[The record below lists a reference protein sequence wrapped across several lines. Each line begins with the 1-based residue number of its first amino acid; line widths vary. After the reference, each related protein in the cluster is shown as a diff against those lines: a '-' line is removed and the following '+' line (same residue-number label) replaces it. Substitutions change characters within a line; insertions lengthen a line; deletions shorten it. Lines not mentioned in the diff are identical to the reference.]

1 MPSTYYFHREM
12 TRYFR
17 SSLILAL
24 LLLSS
29 LHLQAYSI
37 PALQMVGGQNMNLA
51 VAVKKVSAPRM
62 QLPSEQLSGPA
73 LPIAPPTPAIDV
85 KVNFDSGVRSLG
97 KLDYNKAITEF
108 TEAIRLDPTFA
119 PAYLGRGNAHSNQGN
134 LDEAIRD
141 YCEAIRLDPNYAIA
155 YYNRG
160 AIYQHKNKFS
170 KAFSDYNAAI
180 HLDPN
185 CAPAFNNRG
194 VVYGRKGDFNKAI
207 SDFTEAIRLD
217 PNYAIAYENRG
228 VVYFHTGKRA
238 KANADF
244 ATARQLGRR

>member
-1 MPSTYYFHREM
+1 MPATYYVTRE
-12 TRYFR
+12 TTHFFPAR
-17 SSLILAL
+17 LILAL

-29 LHLQAYSI
+29 VHVQAYSI
-37 PALQMVGGQNMNLA
+37 PALQMVEGQNLNLA

-73 LPIAPPTPAIDV
+73 LPIAPPTPAIDA
-85 KVNFDSGVRSLG
+85 KVNFDSGVTSLG
-97 KLDYNKAITEF
+97 KLDYNKAISEF

-141 YCEAIRLDPNYAIA
+141 YCEAIRLDPNYAPA
-155 YYNRG
+155 Y
-160 AIYQHKNKFS
+160 
-170 KAFSDYNAAI
+170 
-180 HLDPN
+180 
-185 CAPAFNNRG
+185 NNRG

-244 ATARQLGRR
+244 ATARRLASP

>member
-1 MPSTYYFHREM
+1 MPATYYVTRE
-12 TRYFR
+12 TTHFFR
-17 SSLILAL
+17 SCLMLAL

-29 LHLQAYSI
+29 VHLQAYSI
-37 PALQMVGGQNMNLA
+37 PALQMVEGQNLNLA

-62 QLPSEQLSGPA
+62 QPPSEQLSGPA
-73 LPIAPPTPAIDV
+73 LPIAPPTPAIDA
-85 KVNFDSGVRSLG
+85 KVNFDSGVTSLG
-97 KLDYNKAITEF
+97 KLDYNKAIIEF

-160 AIYQHKNKFS
+160 AVYQHKNKFS

-180 HLDPN
+180 RLDPN
-185 CAPAFNNRG
+185 YAPAYNNRG

-244 ATARQLGRR
+244 ATARRLASP